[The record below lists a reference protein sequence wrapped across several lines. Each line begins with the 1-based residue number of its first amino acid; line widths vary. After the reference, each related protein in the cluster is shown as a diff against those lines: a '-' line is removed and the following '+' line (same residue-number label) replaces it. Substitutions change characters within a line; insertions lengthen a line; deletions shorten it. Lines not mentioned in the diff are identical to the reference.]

1 MDLTCDSG
9 LEYWNMS
16 QFKKKKEKEKEEERK
31 EEEQVEEEEKK
42 KLMWI
47 IQLIDKELVGLWH
60 ASQMEC

>member
-16 QFKKKKEKEKEEERK
+16 QFKKKKEKEKEKEEERK
-31 EEEQVEEEEKK
+31 EEEEEKKK

-47 IQLIDKELVGLWH
+47 IQLIDKELV
-60 ASQMEC
+60 